1 MPPITTARLAA
12 TAVIA
17 LTLVSACT
25 NSGSDEPTPSP
36 DASQAQQ
43 VFATIDAFSSTNVD
57 DLAAGA
63 LDGLTAI
70 APGGSLSPVSPTP
83 SPSSSVS
90 AETGERA
97 RIELQLQRLG
107 QPFDAQTFDAVT
119 VFALAASAAQT
130 DDGTA
135 VSAQIRAV
143 TDHGTSCSTF
153 GECAKLLANGEDIN
167 YDGVSGPLTFGSDGE
182 LQQVHGPR
190 YQYDE
195 KNRLP
200 GFNAPGAPVAETDA
214 ASSGDSGSGSASPS
228 TTSTTPSDDGQLKVA
243 AIVPIGGTT
252 NLAESTPPAVQLA
265 VDHINSGGG
274 VFGRPVVAVGPAST
288 VPLTSTSIDGEVQ
301 SSLDAGADAV
311 VVAAQ
316 SDESTQA
323 VAALAAAAVPQAV
336 TVATSD
342 GVSGTGNS
350 EFFRF
355 VPDQALYAQLLAQSV
370 QDAGASSLTV
380 VANNEPDSKSL
391 AKAVTKSFSDLG
403 GEVVA
408 THGDFLVAPDN
419 QKQAASMA
427 RRIADLQPAAVL
439 LVSEYGSADLAQQ
452 LMAGE

>member
-83 SPSSSVS
+83 SPSSSVA
-90 AETGERA
+90 AETGERT

-107 QPFDAQTFDAVT
+107 EPFDAQTFDAVT

-214 ASSGDSGSGSASPS
+214 ASSGDPGSGSASPS

-265 VDHINSGGG
+265 VDHINS
-274 VFGRPVVAVGPAST
+274 
-288 VPLTSTSIDGEVQ
+288 
-301 SSLDAGADAV
+301 
-311 VVAAQ
+311 
-316 SDESTQA
+316 
-323 VAALAAAAVPQAV
+323 
-336 TVATSD
+336 
-342 GVSGTGNS
+342 
-350 EFFRF
+350 
-355 VPDQALYAQLLAQSV
+355 
-370 QDAGASSLTV
+370 
-380 VANNEPDSKSL
+380 
-391 AKAVTKSFSDLG
+391 
-403 GEVVA
+403 
-408 THGDFLVAPDN
+408 
-419 QKQAASMA
+419 
-427 RRIADLQPAAVL
+427 
-439 LVSEYGSADLAQQ
+439 
-452 LMAGE
+452 